1 MNPAD
6 LLLRAKE
13 AIVAFPEAS
22 LSLFFGG
29 LAIGWAV
36 SFMFAH
42 RELKVNRIII
52 AELKEPNISQA
63 VKDQLL
69 NSALPQRRVGPW
81 VRSLGGIL
89 MAAAVAAAVA
99 WAIQTKAPIDS
110 SRHLSDD
117 KKISMAAK
125 LQLDPNETYSV
136 EFNSASNCDEC
147 EEFAEE
153 IREFIN
159 KLNGWKATGGTTI
172 FGSAR
177 ERGIKIVVRTIDDKL
192 KAATLIHDAFENAGI
207 PTIWN
212 YYEQQPGGT
221 FTVLIARRER

>member
-117 KKISMAAK
+117 KK
-125 LQLDPNETYSV
+125 
-136 EFNSASNCDEC
+136 
-147 EEFAEE
+147 
-153 IREFIN
+153 
-159 KLNGWKATGGTTI
+159 
-172 FGSAR
+172 
-177 ERGIKIVVRTIDDKL
+177 
-192 KAATLIHDAFENAGI
+192 
-207 PTIWN
+207 
-212 YYEQQPGGT
+212 
-221 FTVLIARRER
+221 